1 MIFFDYKDEKI
12 KELDPRAVNFIP
24 RYVNLDGEKLTAE
37 LDWCN
42 LNDFNDL
49 NLDTRKAD
57 KTKNTDVSEYLCI

>member
-12 KELDPRAVNFIP
+12 KEPDPRAVNFIH
-24 RYVNLDGEKLTAE
+24 RYINLDGDKLAAE

-49 NLDTRKAD
+49 NLDARKAD
-57 KTKNTDVSEYLCI
+57 GSELTDVSEYLCI